1 MKRIGRRLTAKL
13 TRPPLER
20 FLRSHASSALTLD
33 LGSSA
38 GFYASLFPRRVA
50 LDIRRAHGVA
60 VVGDALALCFP
71 DATFDTVLCT
81 EVLEHLPD
89 PQRGVD
95 EMHRVLRD
103 GGTLLLT
110 TRFLFPIH
118 DAPGDFFRYTRYGLQ
133 HLLRAFEDVEIVEE
147 ADPMGTIA
155 ILVQR
160 LGIQAETLGWRPLR
174 GVWHVV
180 ARVVRRLSFLL
191 TAQYGDSRGTPIAHA
206 IMTSGYYVRARRGAA
221 PGGPGGGDAPPA
233 RDPV

>member
-155 ILVQR
+155 ILVPR

-174 GVWHVV
+174 
-180 ARVVRRLSFLL
+180 
-191 TAQYGDSRGTPIAHA
+191 
-206 IMTSGYYVRARRGAA
+206 SGYYVRARRGAA
-221 PGGPGGGDAPPA
+221 PGGPGGGEAPPA